1 MSGSS
6 LSDSSYSVSSD
17 AAVAGAAPQTRTPK
31 LWEQIRLSADSPDLL
46 WSEGAVQQQQQQ
58 QPAQPSREQ
67 EGAETTAETP
77 ASGELLPSN
86 SLCP

>member
-17 AAVAGAAPQTRTPK
+17 AAVAGAAPHTRTPK

-46 WSEGAVQQQQQQ
+46 WSEGAVQQQ
-58 QPAQPSREQ
+58 PAQPSREQ

-77 ASGELLPSN
+77 TSGELFPSN